1 MRTLKGPI
9 GRDGLNDK
17 LLYLAVRR
25 GGFGDHLRMMPLRG
39 SATQWPTE
47 LPSPCLPC
55 CYSTLSP
62 PMSEN
67 IELENIFS
75 SDIADSVL
83 VKAGRTRRIP
93 RVNSAPPQQRLCRSG
108 LEFCFEHTPQKRVAP
123 LVSSYL
129 CPLMSGL
136 SPSACPSLKTAGR
149 RLSPNCVTEW
159 RGNILLDY
167 LIFSPTSN
175 CNIGWIVPDS
185 L

>member
-1 MRTLKGPI
+1 
-9 GRDGLNDK
+9 
-17 LLYLAVRR
+17 
-25 GGFGDHLRMMPLRG
+25 MMPLRG

-83 VKAGRTRRIP
+83 VKAERTRRIP
-93 RVNSAPPQQRLCRSG
+93 RVNSTAMPQRLCRSG
-108 LEFCFEHTPQKRVAP
+108 LEFCFEHTPQKESSL

-149 RLSPNCVTEW
+149 RLGPNCMTGW
-159 RGNILLDY
+159 GGNIFVDC
-167 LIFSPTSN
+167 LIFSP
-175 CNIGWIVPDS
+175 I

>member
-1 MRTLKGPI
+1 MTSCCTWRCG
-9 GRDGLNDK
+9 
-17 LLYLAVRR
+17 R
-25 GGFGDHLRMMPLRG
+25 GGGGDHLRMMPLRG

-93 RVNSAPPQQRLCRSG
+93 RVNSTPLQQRLCRSG
-108 LEFCFEHTPQKRVAP
+108 LEFCFEHMPQKESSL

-129 CPLMSGL
+129 CLLMSGL
-136 SPSACPSLKTAGR
+136 SPPAPVCPSLKTAGR
-149 RLSPNCVTEW
+149 RLGPNCMTGW
-159 RGNILLDY
+159 RGNIPLDY

-175 CNIGWIVPDS
+175 CKIGWIVPDS